1 MREANR
7 GASQLSSP
15 SSNRCTSGASRLVQ
29 AGDES
34 APEHAGTP
42 EGKAK
47 SGRRRSLERATPLGE
62 REPAVRVGRA
72 GGGRR
77 QCETEESGPPFGH
90 TASQHAQP
98 DRAAHM
104 THTRRLRRPNPPG
117 RLTESP
123 HGVAWR
129 GKKPGRSPVRGSCRP
144 VLPLYGVGRTLGGY
158 RKLRLVSS
166 AAFPPTNLRAA
177 ISPGLLHIP
186 LFGSSELI

>member
-15 SSNRCTSGASRLVQ
+15 SSNRCTSRASRLVQ

-34 APEHAGTP
+34 APEQAGTP

-47 SGRRRSLERATPLGE
+47 SDRRRSLERATPLGE
-62 REPAVRVGRA
+62 REPAVRVGRD
-72 GGGRR
+72 GRR
-77 QCETEESGPPFGH
+77 CRQWDTEESGPPFGH

-98 DRAAHM
+98 DRAAHL
-104 THTRRLRRPNPPG
+104 TQRATVEAAQPSGPPHRVAPPG
-117 RLTESP
+117 
-123 HGVAWR
+123 
-129 GKKPGRSPVRGSCRP
+129 KKQGHSPVRGSCRP

-166 AAFPPTNLRAA
+166 AAFPPTNA
-177 ISPGLLHIP
+177 IGRSSWKCVLLSLMP
-186 LFGSSELI
+186 VPYRNSV